1 MIVLSRVD
9 RAFGQ
14 RIETTVRN
22 HHRRRLTRLGW
33 GHVFDGHP
41 GKWAK
46 GGPPPRPGSYVEVL
60 VDGAEALPAIAQAIA
75 SARSHVHLAGW
86 HFSPD
91 FQLEERGGSL
101 RELLA
106 DAAERVDVR
115 LLAWAGA
122 PLPLFH
128 PDRRDVRHTF
138 ERLTGGTR
146 IRYGLDARERPMH
159 CHHEKL
165 VIVDG
170 DLAFVGGIDLTT
182 LEGDRYDTSDHPAR
196 GSHGWHDATALLRG
210 PAVADV
216 AAHFALR
223 WREVTGESLPQT
235 DSPAEAGAL
244 DAQVVRTVP
253 EHVYEALP
261 AGDFTIAETYLS
273 ALTSARRFIY
283 LESQFLWSPEIVKVL
298 TRKLKTPPSDEFRL
312 LVVLPA
318 RPNNGREDTRG
329 QLGVLIDADEGQNRF
344 LACTLLQPG
353 TKPACGVYVHAKIGI
368 VDDRWL
374 TIGSANLNEHSLFND
389 TEMNL
394 VVVDDK
400 LVRAVRTRLWAE
412 HLECD
417 ESELELPVHELVDER
432 WRPRAEAELARIQE
446 GSAPAHRLVRL
457 EQVSRRSRGLLGPL
471 NGLLVDG

>member
-1 MIVLSRVD
+1 VLSQVD
-9 RAFGQ
+9 GVVGQ
-14 RIETTVRN
+14 RIEAAVRN

-33 GHVFDGHP
+33 GHVFDGRP
-41 GKWAK
+41 GEWAK

-60 VDGAEALPAIAQAIA
+60 VDGAEALPAIARAIA
-75 SARSHVHLAGW
+75 SARSHVYLAGW

-91 FQLEERGGSL
+91 FQLEERGRSL

-106 DAAERVDVR
+106 DAAERVDVC

-128 PDRRDVRHTF
+128 PDRRDVRHTL

-146 IRYGLDARERPMH
+146 IRHGLDARERPMH

-182 LEGDRYDTSDHPAR
+182 LDGDRYDTSDHPAR

-235 DSPAEAGAL
+235 ESAAEVGAL
-244 DAQVVRTVP
+244 DVQVVRTVP

-273 ALTSARRFIY
+273 ALTSAQRFIY
-283 LESQFLWSPEIVKVL
+283 LESQFLWSPEIVEVL
-298 TRKLKTPPSDEFRL
+298 TSSSRHR
-312 LVVLPA
+312 PA
-318 RPNNGREDTRG
+318 TSSGFSSCS
-329 QLGVLIDADEGQNRF
+329 Q
-344 LACTLLQPG
+344 
-353 TKPACGVYVHAKIGI
+353 HA
-368 VDDRWL
+368 
-374 TIGSANLNEHSLFND
+374 
-389 TEMNL
+389 
-394 VVVDDK
+394 
-400 LVRAVRTRLWAE
+400 RTTA
-412 HLECD
+412 
-417 ESELELPVHELVDER
+417 
-432 WRPRAEAELARIQE
+432 ARILA
-446 GSAPAHRLVRL
+446 GSSAC
-457 EQVSRRSRGLLGPL
+457 
-471 NGLLVDG
+471 

>member
-1 MIVLSRVD
+1 MLDGID
-9 RAFGQ
+9 AFLGDLVEKTI
-14 RIETTVRN
+14 RSH
-22 HHRRRLTRLGW
+22 HHRRFERIGW
-33 GHVFDGHP
+33 AHALDAPP
-41 GKWAK
+41 GTWAS
-46 GGPPPRPGSYVEVL
+46 GEPPPREGNEVEVL
-60 VDGAEALPAIAQAIA
+60 VDGEAALPAIARAVA
-75 SARSHVHLAGW
+75 GARSYVHLAGW
-86 HFSPD
+86 YFSPS
-91 FQLEERGGSL
+91 FQLEQRGASL

-106 DAAERVDVR
+106 ETAERVDVR
-115 LLAWAGA
+115 VLTWAGA

-128 PDRRDVRHTF
+128 PDRKEVRETF
-138 ERLTGGTR
+138 ELLAGATR

-170 DLAFVGGIDLTT
+170 ELAFVGGIDLTT

-196 GSHGWHDATALLRG
+196 GSHGWHDATALRRG

-318 RPNNGREDTRG
+318 RPNNGREDT
-329 QLGVLIDADEGQNRF
+329 
-344 LACTLLQPG
+344 
-353 TKPACGVYVHAKIGI
+353 
-368 VDDRWL
+368 
-374 TIGSANLNEHSLFND
+374 
-389 TEMNL
+389 
-394 VVVDDK
+394 
-400 LVRAVRTRLWAE
+400 
-412 HLECD
+412 
-417 ESELELPVHELVDER
+417 
-432 WRPRAEAELARIQE
+432 
-446 GSAPAHRLVRL
+446 
-457 EQVSRRSRGLLGPL
+457 
-471 NGLLVDG
+471 

>member
-1 MIVLSRVD
+1 
-9 RAFGQ
+9 
-14 RIETTVRN
+14 VRN
-22 HHRRRLTRLGW
+22 HHRRRLARLGW
-33 GHVFDGHP
+33 GHVFDGP
-41 GKWAK
+41 AGDWAT
-46 GGPPPRPGSYVEVL
+46 GGPPPRAGNHVEVL

-75 SARSHVHLAGW
+75 GARSHVELAGW
-86 HFSPD
+86 YFSPD
-91 FQLEERGGSL
+91 FQLEERGCSL

-122 PLPLFH
+122 PLPLFR
-128 PDRRDVRHTF
+128 PDRKDVQRAL

-146 IRYGLDARERPMH
+146 IRRGLDARERPMH

-165 VIVDG
+165 VLVDG
-170 DLAFVGGIDLTT
+170 ELAFVGGIDLTT

-196 GSHGWHDATALLRG
+196 GTHGWHDATALLRG

-223 WREVTGESLPQT
+223 WREVTGESLPQAE
-235 DSPAEAGAL
+235 SPAETGTL
-244 DAQVVRTVP
+244 DVQVVRTVP
-253 EHVYEALP
+253 EHVYDALP

-273 ALTSARRFIY
+273 ALAGAQRFIY
-283 LESQFLWSPEIVKVL
+283 LESQFLWSPEIVDVL
-298 TRKLKTPPSDEFRL
+298 TRKLKDPPSDEFRL

-318 RPNNGREDTRG
+318 RPANGREDTRG
-329 QLGVLIDADEGQNRF
+329 QLGVLVDADDGGNRF
-344 LACTLLQPG
+344 LACTLYQPG
-353 TKPACGVYVHAKIGI
+353 TNPASGVYVHAKIGI

-394 VVVDDK
+394 VVVDDD
-400 LVRAVRTRLWAE
+400 LVRAVRLRLWAE
-412 HLECD
+412 HLECS
-417 ESELELPVHELVDER
+417 ESELERPVHELVDER
-432 WRPRAEAELARIQE
+432 WRPRAEAELARIRE
-446 GSAPAHRLVRL
+446 GRPPTHRLVRL

>member
-1 MIVLSRVD
+1 MLSRVD

-14 RIETTVRN
+14 RIEATVRN

-33 GHVFDGHP
+33 GHVFDGQP
-41 GKWAK
+41 GEWAK

-60 VDGAEALPAIAQAIA
+60 VDGAEALPAIARAIA

-146 IRYGLDARERPMH
+146 IRHGLDAHERPMH

-165 VIVDG
+165 VIIDG

-182 LEGDRYDTSDHPAR
+182 LDGDRYDTRDHPAR

-223 WREVTGESLPQT
+223 WRE
-235 DSPAEAGAL
+235 AA
-244 DAQVVRTVP
+244 
-253 EHVYEALP
+253 
-261 AGDFTIAETYLS
+261 
-273 ALTSARRFIY
+273 
-283 LESQFLWSPEIVKVL
+283 WS
-298 TRKLKTPPSDEFRL
+298 
-312 LVVLPA
+312 
-318 RPNNGREDTRG
+318 
-329 QLGVLIDADEGQNRF
+329 
-344 LACTLLQPG
+344 
-353 TKPACGVYVHAKIGI
+353 
-368 VDDRWL
+368 
-374 TIGSANLNEHSLFND
+374 
-389 TEMNL
+389 
-394 VVVDDK
+394 
-400 LVRAVRTRLWAE
+400 
-412 HLECD
+412 
-417 ESELELPVHELVDER
+417 
-432 WRPRAEAELARIQE
+432 
-446 GSAPAHRLVRL
+446 
-457 EQVSRRSRGLLGPL
+457 
-471 NGLLVDG
+471 